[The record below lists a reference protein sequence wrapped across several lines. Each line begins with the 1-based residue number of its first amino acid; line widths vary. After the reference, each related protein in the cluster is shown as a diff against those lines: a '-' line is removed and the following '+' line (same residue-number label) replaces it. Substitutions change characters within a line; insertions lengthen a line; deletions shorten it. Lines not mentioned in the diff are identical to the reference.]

1 MKMKKLRKGEKGFTL
16 VELLIAILL
25 TGIVAS
31 AITGTIL
38 YVLNVN
44 FSTANRMT
52 AVRQVRNVGFWI
64 SPDVQ
69 MAKNVTTGETSG
81 FPLTLTWKEWETGY
95 SHKVIY
101 SLENMS
107 SGEFKMLK
115 REHYPNGN
123 PTPDSTIIVAEYIDP
138 DQTSFVPEG
147 GAFKFEVTATV
158 GGQSETRVYKVQPR
172 PGA

>member
-16 VELLIAILL
+16 IELLIAILL
-25 TGIVAS
+25 TGIVAT

-69 MAKNVTTGETSG
+69 MAKNVTPGGPSD
-81 FPLTLTWKEWETGY
+81 FLTLTWTEWETGY
-95 SHKVIY
+95 SHEITY
-101 SLENMS
+101 SLEDMS
-107 SGEFKMLK
+107 SGEFKILL
-115 REHYPNGN
+115 RSHSVNDGV
-123 PTPDSTIIVAEYIDP
+123 PTVTPVAEYIDP
-138 DQTSFVPEG
+138 AETDCDWDEANDILT
-147 GAFKFEVTATV
+147 FEVTATV

-172 PGA
+172 PGSQ